1 MDININ
7 DSNKVNGLPQM
18 LSNILDFFQE
28 YPNGEMIFICG
39 ESGSKDGKHHAITGA
54 IGDLKNIEHLLMGMF
69 STTIYE
75 AYDKSYFEVFQLLK
89 RLTHHTMDKFTL
101 EDRKKLLHELDGML
115 EEIKDIT
122 DGE

>member
-1 MDININ
+1 MEINMN
-7 DSNKVNGLPQM
+7 NSNQVKGLPQM

-54 IGDLKNIEHLLMGMF
+54 IGDRRDIEHLLMRMF

-89 RLTHHTMDKFTL
+89 RLTHYTMDHFTESDKIRLVRELDETMDKL
-101 EDRKKLLHELDGML
+101 MKE
-115 EEIKDIT
+115 T

>member
-1 MDININ
+1 MNININ
-7 DSNKVNGLPQM
+7 NSGEVKGVPQM

-54 IGDLKNIEHLLMGMF
+54 IGDLKDIEHLLMGMF
-69 STTIYE
+69 STTLYE

-89 RLTHHTMDKFTL
+89 RLTHYTMDHFTEEDKFRL
-101 EDRKKLLHELDGML
+101 VRELD
-115 EEIKDIT
+115 EELSKMIKDT

>member
-1 MDININ
+1 MDIHIN
-7 DSNKVNGLPQM
+7 DQYKANGLPQM

-39 ESGSKDGKHHAITGA
+39 EHGSKDGKHHAITGA
-54 IGDLKNIEHLLMGMF
+54 IGDLHDIEHLLMGMC
-69 STTIYE
+69 STTLYE

-89 RLTHHTMDKFTL
+89 RLTHYTMDKFTV
-101 EDRKKLLHELDGML
+101 EDQKKLVHELDGVL
-115 EEIKDIT
+115 EEMKKMT

>member
-7 DSNKVNGLPQM
+7 DSNNVNGLPQM

-39 ESGSKDGKHHAITGA
+39 ESGSNDGKHHAITGA
-54 IGDLKNIEHLLMGMF
+54 IGDLKDIEHLLMGMF
-69 STTIYE
+69 ATTIYE

-89 RLTHHTMDKFTL
+89 RLAHFTMDKFTL

>member
-1 MDININ
+1 MNININ
-7 DSNKVNGLPQM
+7 NSGEVKGIPQM

-28 YPNGEMIFICG
+28 YPNGEMIFICS
-39 ESGSKDGKHHAITGA
+39 ESGSKDGKHHAITGG
-54 IGDLKNIEHLLMGMF
+54 IGDRRDIEHLLMGMF
-69 STTIYE
+69 LTTIYE

-89 RLTHHTMDKFTL
+89 RLTHYTMDKFTL

>member
-7 DSNKVNGLPQM
+7 NEYQANGLPEM

-28 YPNGEMIFICG
+28 YPNGNFIFICG
-39 ESGSKDGKHHAITGA
+39 ESGSKDGKHRAITGA
-54 IGDLKNIEHLLMGMF
+54 IGDRREIEHLLMGMF
-69 STTIYE
+69 STTVYE

-89 RLTHHTMDKFTL
+89 CLTHHIMDKFTL
-101 EDRKKLLHELDGML
+101 EDRMKLVRELDGMMD
-115 EEIKDIT
+115 EIKDIM

>member
-54 IGDLKNIEHLLMGMF
+54 IGDRRDIEHLLMGMF
-69 STTIYE
+69 STTIFE
-75 AYDKSYFEVFQLLK
+75 AYGKSYFEVFQLLK
-89 RLTHHTMDKFTL
+89 NLTHYVMDHFTE
-101 EDRKKLLHELDGML
+101 EDKIRLVRELD
-115 EEIKDIT
+115 EELSKIVKDV

>member
-7 DSNKVNGLPQM
+7 DSNQANGLPQM

-54 IGDLKNIEHLLMGMF
+54 IGDLDVIEHLLMGMF

-75 AYDKSYFEVFQLLK
+75 AYNRNYFEVFQLLK
-89 RLTHHTMDKFTL
+89 RLTHYTMDHFTESDKIRL
-101 EDRKKLLHELDGML
+101 DRELD
-115 EEIKDIT
+115 EELSKIVKDL

>member
-7 DSNKVNGLPQM
+7 DSNKVNELPQM

-54 IGDLKNIEHLLMGMF
+54 IGDRRDIEHLLMGMF
-69 STTIYE
+69 LTTLYE
-75 AYDKSYFEVFQLLK
+75 EYDKSYFEVFQLLK
-89 RLTHHTMDKFTL
+89 RLTHYTMDKFTL

>member
-7 DSNKVNGLPQM
+7 NTNQVNGLPQM

-54 IGDLKNIEHLLMGMF
+54 IGDRMDIEHLLMGMF
-69 STTIYE
+69 STTLYE

-89 RLTHHTMDKFTL
+89 RLIHFTL
-101 EDRKKLLHELDGML
+101 DHFTEEDKIRLVHELDETL
-115 EEIKDIT
+115 DKLIDERE
-122 DGE
+122 GE